1 MEGIPIRSARRGDIP
16 SLHALWQAMMAE
28 HARLDPRLSMHPDAA
43 GWMAAHLGTWVADPQ
58 RLILVAEEGARLV
71 VGYAA
76 ARFLPFGGSPGEE
89 REAEI
94 TELFVAPARRRR
106 GLARR
111 LVSRLLDLLDE
122 KRVGSVR
129 LQAAV
134 GNPGALAFWRSLG
147 FEEAELVLEREAPPA
162 PPS

>member
-1 MEGIPIRSARRGDIP
+1 MEGIPIRNARRGDIP
-16 SLHALWQAMMAE
+16 SLLALWQAMMAE
-28 HARLDPRLSMHPDAA
+28 HRRLDPRLDMHPEAA
-43 GWMAAHLGTWVADPQ
+43 GWMAAQLGTWVGDPQ

-76 ARFLPFGGSPGEE
+76 ARLLPFGGSPGEE

-94 TELFVAPARRRR
+94 TEVFVAPARRRR
-106 GLARR
+106 GVARR
-111 LVSRLLDLLDE
+111 LVSRLLDLLEE

-134 GNPGALAFWRSLG
+134 ANTGALDFWRSLG
-147 FEEAELVLEREAPPA
+147 FDVAETVLELE
-162 PPS
+162 SG